1 MVTFSTVSKVTS
13 KVKWS
18 LRTEVK
24 LVDILVTMSYVL
36 LHKINIKHNT
46 YGQNRIKYIYN
57 YIIMYSGLMVSIS
70 PSIELI
76 LRK

>member
-24 LVDILVTMSYVL
+24 LVDILVTMNFVL